1 MSRPPRT
8 WLAGSFLVASALA
21 LTLITACGGGGGGGG
36 GPTEPTPTPT
46 PRGIVFTPGSAV
58 ANGISLAAATAP
70 DNSTLL
76 LEVRANAVTDLYGVA
91 FNLRY
96 PNTTLRYVR
105 VTQGTFLT
113 GASLQIAEGT
123 GGALI
128 VGLSK
133 LGTAAGTSGSGVLL
147 TLEFQSVAAG
157 DGTFSFT
164 NNTAINSTA
173 QTLSGLSWSAGTARV
188 TL

>member
-1 MSRPPRT
+1 MSRLLRT
-8 WLAGSFLVASALA
+8 WLAGSLLLALA
-21 LTLITACGGGGGGGG
+21 ACGGGGGGGG
-36 GPTEPTPTPT
+36 PTAPPPPPPST
-46 PRGIVFTPGSAV
+46 RGIVFTPASAA
-58 ANGISLAAATAP
+58 ANGVSLTAAAAP
-70 DNSTLL
+70 DNSTLV
-76 LEVRANAVTDLYGVA
+76 LEVRANSVTDLYGVA

-96 PNTTLRYVR
+96 PNSVLRYVR
-105 VTQGTFLT
+105 STQGPFLA
-113 GASLQIAEGT
+113 GASLQIAEGA

-133 LGTAAGTSGSGVLL
+133 LGTAPGSNGSGVLL

-164 NNTAINSTA
+164 NNTAINSAA
-173 QTLSGLSWSAGTARV
+173 QTITGFSWSAGTARV

>member
-1 MSRPPRT
+1 LSRRLRLS
-8 WLAGSFLVASALA
+8 LAVSLLLVALTVA
-21 LTLITACGGGGGGGG
+21 LTLLSACGGGGGGGG
-36 GPTEPTPTPT
+36 GPTAPPPPT
-46 PRGIVFTPGSAV
+46 RGIVFTPGSAV
-58 ANGISLAAATAP
+58 TSGISLSAAAPP
-70 DNSTLL
+70 DNSTLV
-76 LEVRANAVTDLYGVA
+76 LEVRADSVTDLYGVA

-96 PNTTLRYVR
+96 PNTVLRYVR
-105 VTQGTFLT
+105 ATQGPFLT
-113 GASLQIAEGT
+113 GASLQVAEGT

-133 LGTAAGTSGSGVLL
+133 LGTMAGSSGSGVLL

-157 DGTFSFT
+157 DGTFSFA

-173 QTLSGLSWSAGTARV
+173 QTLSSLSWSAGTARV

>member
-1 MSRPPRT
+1 LSRLLRT
-8 WLAGSFLVASALA
+8 ALGVLLLAAMAV
-21 LTLITACGGGGGGGG
+21 ITACGGGGGGGG
-36 GPTEPTPTPT
+36 GTPTDPPPPT
-46 PRGIVFTPGSAV
+46 RGIVFTPGAAV
-58 ANGISLAAATAP
+58 TSGISLAAAAAP
-70 DNSTLL
+70 DTSTLI

-91 FNLRY
+91 FNLRT
-96 PNTTLRYVR
+96 PNTVLRYVR
-105 VTQGTFLT
+105 ATQGTFLT

-123 GGALI
+123 GGTLV

-133 LGTAAGTSGSGVLL
+133 LGTAAGSSGSGVLL
-147 TLEFQSVAAG
+147 TLEFQSVASG

-164 NNTAINSTA
+164 NNTAINSSA

>member
-1 MSRPPRT
+1 
-8 WLAGSFLVASALA
+8 V
-21 LTLITACGGGGGGGG
+21 ITACGGGGGGG

-46 PRGIVFTPGSAV
+46 PRGIVFTPGAAV
-58 ANGISLAAATAP
+58 TSGISLTAAAAP

-76 LEVRANAVTDLYGVA
+76 LEVRANSVTDLYGVA

-96 PNTTLRYVR
+96 TNTVLRYVR
-105 VTQGTFLT
+105 ATQGTFLT
-113 GASLQIAEGT
+113 GANLQIAEGT
-123 GGALI
+123 GGAVI

-133 LGTAAGTSGSGVLL
+133 LGTAAGSTGSGVLL

>member
-1 MSRPPRT
+1 MSRLLRI
-8 WLAGSFLVASALA
+8 WLAGSLL
-21 LTLITACGGGGGGGG
+21 LTLAACGGGGGGGG
-36 GPTEPTPTPT
+36 PTAPPPPPPPT
-46 PRGIVFTPGSAV
+46 RGIVFTPASAATSGV
-58 ANGISLAAATAP
+58 SLTAATAP
-70 DNSTLL
+70 DNSTLV
-76 LEVRANAVTDLYGVA
+76 LEVRANSVTDLYGVA

-96 PNTTLRYVR
+96 PNTVLRYAR
-105 VTQGTFLT
+105 ATQGNFLT
-113 GASLQIAEGT
+113 GASLQIVEGT
-123 GGALI
+123 AGTLI

-164 NNTAINSTA
+164 NNTAINSAA
-173 QTLSGLSWSAGTARV
+173 QTLSGLTWSAGTARV

>member
-1 MSRPPRT
+1 VSRLPRI
-8 WLAGSFLVASALA
+8 WLGVLSFAV
-21 LTLITACGGGGGGGG
+21 ITACGGGGGGGG
-36 GPTEPTPTPT
+36 PTEPPPPT
-46 PRGIVFTPGSAV
+46 RGIVFTPGSAV
-58 ANGISLAAATAP
+58 TSGISLTAAAAP
-70 DNSTLL
+70 DNSTLV
-76 LEVRANAVTDLYGVA
+76 LEVRANSVTDLYGVA

-96 PNTTLRYVR
+96 PNTVLRYVR
-105 VTQGTFLT
+105 ATQGTFLT

-133 LGTAAGTSGSGVLL
+133 LGTAAGSSGSGVLL
-147 TLEFQSVAAG
+147 TLEFQSAAAG

-173 QTLSGLSWSAGTARV
+173 QTLSSLSWSAGTARV